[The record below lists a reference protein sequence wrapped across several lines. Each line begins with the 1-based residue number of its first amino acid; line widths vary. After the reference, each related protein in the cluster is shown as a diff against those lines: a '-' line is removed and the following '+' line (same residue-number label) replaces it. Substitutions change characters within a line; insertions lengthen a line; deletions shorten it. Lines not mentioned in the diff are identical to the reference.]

1 MNFGAIYL
9 KLPTG
14 FRSKVR
20 GLLPSSL
27 YDILSYKFNPSS
39 FRYRLPFGYRRFRK
53 LSFAQQGEDL
63 ILDRVLR
70 TRSHKL
76 DQNSGTFVDVGGYHP
91 VLSSVT
97 ALLHLRGWQGVSFD
111 ASDQSQVLFRK
122 YRPRDTFVRAVVGA
136 EDGVEVPFFVAAG
149 TGDFSQ
155 INTKYP
161 LENEKYAEVRLPQIS
176 VSAELHRLGL
186 TKVDVLCLDI
196 EGAELEVLSTFDFET
211 FRPHVVVV
219 EIHAP
224 NLEVVL
230 ATPVARLLESKGYKL
245 VGSCVISH
253 FFARAG
259 GESNSE
265 EIAGE

>member
-9 KLPTG
+9 KLPSG
-14 FRSKVR
+14 FKSKVR

-27 YDILSYKFNPSS
+27 YDILTDKFDPNS
-39 FRYRLPFGYRRFRK
+39 FRYRLPLGYRRFRK

-63 ILDRVLR
+63 VLDRVLR
-70 TRSHKL
+70 TRSLKL

-91 VLSSVT
+91 VLNSVT

-111 ASDQSQVLFRK
+111 ASGQSRIHFKR

-136 EDGVEVPFFVAAG
+136 EDGVEVPFFVASK

-155 INTKYP
+155 MNTKYP
-161 LENEKYAEVRLPQIS
+161 RENAKYAEVRLSQIS
-176 VSAELHRLGL
+176 VSAELHRQGL

-196 EGAELEVLSTFDFET
+196 EGAEFEVLSTFDFAT

-224 NLEVVL
+224 NLEAVL
-230 ATPVARLLESKGYKL
+230 ATPVARLLESEGYKL
-245 VGSCVISH
+245 VGSCVITH
-253 FFARAG
+253 FFSKAG
-259 GESNSE
+259 GEPMPE